1 MLSNVPGKRIVL
13 NDIQIYAGD
22 DYTPADLSR
31 ATYKEGITGN
41 NYLMENMSPGYY
53 ALRVQTLYTN
63 GAISPWSNR
72 ERVFIAWERGDVNH
86 DGEINIADANQVVNA
101 ILMGTTSSHAIA
113 MCDINGDQEINI
125 ADINLIIK
133 KIIGN

>member
-1 MLSNVPGKRIVL
+1 
-13 NDIQIYAGD
+13 
-22 DYTPADLSR
+22 
-31 ATYKEGITGN
+31 
-41 NYLMENMSPGYY
+41 MENMSPGYY

-63 GAISPWSNR
+63 GVISPWSNR